1 MRCPGCG
8 SDTPDSRPRC
18 IRCNFLLPTPPQP
31 GETTSDDP
39 TAVDPSAVEVPVP
52 DPPTETHTVLDPTW
66 QPSNTP
72 GEPGEP
78 LPWTPATGPTG
89 SRQRFGGL
97 GWVVAG
103 ALAGALAVALAG
115 TLVLLW
121 PGDDPTDRRPTTASP
136 APTGATDTTTD
147 TTGNA
152 TGTPAPTAT
161 ALGRRFWVQMFA
173 PAGGLEGHT
182 RPTTASGPKGT
193 LEAGRHWVLCRRWG
207 QRVSRTG
214 DDGRTHH
221 NHWWLLTHLDH
232 LYGDGETSPRA
243 WVPAL
248 YLTRWGDD
256 EAKDDDGREIP
267 VCPPGDHTG

>member
-8 SDTPDSRPRC
+8 SDTPDSRPHC
-18 IRCNFLLPTPPQP
+18 IRCNFPLPAPPQP
-31 GETTSDDP
+31 DETTSGDP
-39 TAVDPSAVEVPVP
+39 TAVEVPVP

-78 LPWTPATGPTG
+78 GEPRPWTPATGPTG
-89 SRQRFGGL
+89 GGRRFGGL

-103 ALAGALAVALAG
+103 TLAVALAG

-121 PGDDPTDRRPTTASP
+121 PGDDPADRRHTTASP
-136 APTGATDTTTD
+136 APTDTPTDTTST
-147 TTGNA
+147 
-152 TGTPAPTAT
+152 PTATVT

-173 PAGGLEGHT
+173 PAGGLEGHI

-193 LEAGRHWVLCRRWG
+193 LEKGRHWVLCRRWG

-214 DDGRTHH
+214 NDGRTHH

>member
-1 MRCPGCG
+1 
-8 SDTPDSRPRC
+8 
-18 IRCNFLLPTPPQP
+18 
-31 GETTSDDP
+31 
-39 TAVDPSAVEVPVP
+39 
-52 DPPTETHTVLDPTW
+52 
-66 QPSNTP
+66 
-72 GEPGEP
+72 
-78 LPWTPATGPTG
+78 ATGPPG
-89 SRQRFGGL
+89 PRRRVGGGL
-97 GWVVAG
+97 GWVV
-103 ALAGALAVALAG
+103 AGALAVALAG

-121 PGDDPTDRRPTTASP
+121 PGKDPTDRQHQATTGTTP
-136 APTGATDTTTD
+136 PTTTD
-147 TTGNA
+147 AHGDATGDA
-152 TGTPAPTAT
+152 PGTPAPTAT
-161 ALGRRFWVQMFA
+161 ALGQRFWVQMFA

-193 LEAGRHWVLCRRWG
+193 LEGGRHWVLCRRWG

-214 DDGRTHH
+214 NDGRTRH

-232 LYGDGETSPRA
+232 LYGDGGTTPRA